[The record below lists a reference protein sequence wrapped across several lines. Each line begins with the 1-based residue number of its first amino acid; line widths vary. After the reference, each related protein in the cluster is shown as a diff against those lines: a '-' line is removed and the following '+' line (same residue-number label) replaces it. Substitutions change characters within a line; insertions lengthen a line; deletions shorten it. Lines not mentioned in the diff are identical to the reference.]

1 MREKYSQRIIYPVI
15 FILIPCILG
24 IIGMVSKE
32 VSAAIW
38 TQNLLIIFLLTFA
51 CIFVLKCDLKFNYK
65 IIVFVSIF
73 SLGSTF
79 LGPDIDGVHRWLRL
93 PIFNLNIAAI
103 VIPITIVAIYRL
115 IEEENFV
122 ISVIG
127 IVVAAFLLYLQPDA
141 SQLLAFSFPMII
153 LLLKSN
159 ISQIIKGS
167 FSVILFFLTLKSW
180 FCLDTLQPVDYTEG
194 VLTML
199 NALSVVLYI
208 VGIVALFWIPVYF
221 LISSINK
228 NRNICIGI
236 TLYYWLMILSTFI
249 GNFPVPFMGYGISP
263 ILGYY
268 IFLIW
273 FIHEAKKYRS
283 TP

>member
-15 FILIPCILG
+15 FILIPCI
-24 IIGMVSKE
+24 
-32 VSAAIW
+32 
-38 TQNLLIIFLLTFA
+38 
-51 CIFVLKCDLKFNYK
+51 FVL
-65 IIVFVSIF
+65 
-73 SLGSTF
+73 
-79 LGPDIDGVHRWLRL
+79 DIDGVHRWLRL
-93 PIFNLNIAAI
+93 PIFTLNIAAI

-115 IEEENFV
+115 IEEENFA
-122 ISVIG
+122 ISVLGI
-127 IVVAAFLLYLQPDA
+127 IVVAFLLYLQPDA
-141 SQLLAFSFPMII
+141 SQLLAFSLPMII

-167 FSVILFFLTLKSW
+167 FSVILFFLTFKSW
-180 FCLDTLQPVDYTEG
+180 FCLDTLQPVNYTEG
-194 VLTML
+194 LLTLL
-199 NALSVVLYI
+199 NDLSVLLYI
-208 VGIVALFWIPVYF
+208 IGIIVLFWIPVYF

-236 TLYYWLMILSTFI
+236 TLYYWLMILSTFM

-283 TP
+283 TH

>member
-15 FILIPCILG
+15 FILIPCI
-24 IIGMVSKE
+24 
-32 VSAAIW
+32 
-38 TQNLLIIFLLTFA
+38 
-51 CIFVLKCDLKFNYK
+51 FVL
-65 IIVFVSIF
+65 
-73 SLGSTF
+73 
-79 LGPDIDGVHRWLRL
+79 DIDGVHRWLRL
-93 PIFNLNIAAI
+93 PIFTLNIAAI

-115 IEEENFV
+115 IEEENFA
-122 ISVIG
+122 ISVLGI
-127 IVVAAFLLYLQPDA
+127 IVVAFLLYLQPDA
-141 SQLLAFSFPMII
+141 SQLLAFSLPMII

-159 ISQIIKGS
+159 ISQIIKAVS
-167 FSVILFFLTLKSW
+167 LSYFFLTFKSW
-180 FCLDTLQPVDYTEG
+180 FCLDTLQPVNYTEG
-194 VLTML
+194 ILTML
-199 NALSVVLYI
+199 NDLSVLLYI
-208 VGIVALFWIPVYF
+208 IGIIVLFWIPVYF

-236 TLYYWLMILSTFI
+236 TLYYWLMILSTFM

-283 TP
+283 TH